1 MAETGLEGIKLP
13 DYFTKVLLPTIQ
25 PFKISYLLFWR
36 NAFNRPTH
44 FYVPYPG
51 HASAA
56 DFKKFT
62 DLPGILLNKEMAPMY
77 DSEK

>member
-1 MAETGLEGIKLP
+1 
-13 DYFTKVLLPTIQ
+13 
-25 PFKISYLLFWR
+25 
-36 NAFNRPTH
+36 
-44 FYVPYPG
+44 VPYPG